1 MARSQPRNR
10 FKLVCIS
17 LYHEDIARLE
27 ALVGELKRRGNARA
41 NKSQVIRLALAKLA
55 GGG

>member
-1 MARSQPRNR
+1 
-10 FKLVCIS
+10 LVCIS

-55 GGG
+55 ASG

>member
-1 MARSQPRNR
+1 MARSSVRQR

-27 ALVGELKRRGNARA
+27 ALVGELKRRGHTRA
-41 NKSQVIRLALAKLA
+41 NKSEVVRLALAKLA
-55 GGG
+55 SSG

>member
-1 MARSQPRNR
+1 MARPQARAR

-27 ALVGELKRRGNARA
+27 ALVGELRRRGDARA
-41 NKSQVIRLALAKLA
+41 NKSQVVRLALRRLA
-55 GGG
+55 VSG